1 MRLTEAVTGF
11 AGRRMLGAGAAMLL
25 ASALAMPARSEA
37 ATDATTLRARDTA
50 SLLLALERAKADK
63 RVRRIEL
70 SAGRYELQAP
80 LLIDD
85 ALSGSADAP
94 LVIAGAPG
102 MRSVLSGAVE
112 LPPLAWQAWKDGIW
126 RAPLSGRSFQR
137 LWLGPR
143 LLVRARYPNAGHD
156 GATGDTTVDAIAP
169 GRVRGWHDPSG
180 AVLHALHGNA
190 WGGVEVPILGKN
202 DDGSLVFGPQVGNN
216 RAMPPSERGR
226 FVENVLEELD
236 VPDEWYLDTRQGW
249 LYYKPHGDRRPPA
262 RGFRAGST
270 DELLRIEGRRVDVH
284 DVRIEHLL
292 FEDTEPS
299 FLKATEPLLRS
310 DWKFARVA
318 AIDVENARDVRIE
331 SSEFRDLGGQAVLV
345 SGRNEGIQVVAN
357 HIHDIGG
364 TAIAFVGRP
373 SAVRSPLFE
382 YYEQLAVADIDP
394 IPGPRSD
401 DYPKDS
407 GAVDNLIHDIGQI
420 DKQAAGIE
428 ISMAARIDVD
438 HNTLYRMPRAAINVG
453 DGTWGGHRITYND
466 AWDTVLET
474 GDHGAF
480 NSWGRDRWW
489 HPDRAE
495 MDRRV
500 ASHRFLVTLDAIAP
514 VLIRR
519 NRLRCDR
526 GWDIDLDDGASN
538 YIIEENVLLAGGLKL
553 REGFSRLVRNNV
565 LVNGSFHPH
574 VWFDDSGD
582 VFESNIV
589 AADHQPVGMRA
600 WGRSVDRNAFARA
613 EDLRRAQ
620 ARGTDA
626 HSVAGDPAFVDAARG
641 DFTVTNTELAAAI
654 GFANFPMD
662 AFGVR
667 PPALRSLAEAPR
679 LPATLAPAGAPVVGE
694 APLAWRGLR
703 FKSIETLGEQSAAG
717 LASIAGVRVLAVEA
731 GSPGEAAGLR
741 PGDVIVGRIAAPS
754 GRVEPLA
761 RAAQLG
767 AALDAQPPAGLELV
781 IVRNQKRMQLRLPTQ

>member
-1 MRLTEAVTGF
+1 MRPDAA
-11 AGRRMLGAGAAMLL
+11 AGGRARRRLLHAGAAIVL
-25 ASALAMPARSEA
+25 AGAFALPASGG
-37 ATDATTLRARDTA
+37 ATADGATLHVRDTPALLRA
-50 SLLLALERAKADK
+50 LEHARADK
-63 RVRRIEL
+63 RVHRIEL

-80 LLIDD
+80 LLIDES
-85 ALSGSADAP
+85 LSGSADDP

-102 MRSVLSGAVE
+102 LRSVLSGAVE
-112 LPPLAWQAWKDGIW
+112 LPPLAWQQWKAGVW

-143 LLVRARYPNAGHD
+143 LLVRARYPNAGHE
-156 GATGDTTVDAIAP
+156 GAAGDAIAP
-169 GRVRGWHDPSG
+169 ERVRGWHDPSG
-180 AVLHALHGNA
+180 AVLHALHGNG
-190 WGGVEVPILGKN
+190 WGGVEVPVLGKN

-226 FVENVLEELD
+226 FVENVMEELD
-236 VPDEWYLDTRQGW
+236 APDEWYLDVRQGW
-249 LYYKPHGDRRPPA
+249 LYYEPRGGERPPA
-262 RGFRAGST
+262 QGFRAGAA
-270 DELLRIEGRRVDVH
+270 DELLRIQGHRLDVH
-284 DVRIEHLL
+284 DVRIEQLV

-318 AIDVENARDVRIE
+318 AVDVENARDVRIA
-331 SSEFRDLGGQAVLV
+331 SSEFRELGGQAVLV
-345 SGRNEGIQVVAN
+345 SGRAEGVQVAAN

-364 TAIAFVGRP
+364 TAIAFVGRS

-382 YYEQLAVADIDP
+382 YNEQMAVADIDP

-407 GAVDNLIHDIGQI
+407 GAVDNLIHDIGQV

-438 HNTLYRMPRAAINVG
+438 HNTLYRMPRAAINIG
-453 DGTWGGHRITYND
+453 DGTWGGHRLTYND

-500 ASHRFLVTLDAIAP
+500 ASHRSLAALDPIAP
-514 VLIRR
+514 VVIRR

-538 YIIEENVLLAGGLKL
+538 YIIEQNVLLAGGLKL
-553 REGFSRLVRNNV
+553 REGFSRTVRNNL

-589 AADHQPVGMRA
+589 AADHQPVGMHA
-600 WGRSVDRNAFARA
+600 WGRSVDRNAFARTD
-613 EDLRRAQ
+613 DLRRAQ
-620 ARGTDA
+620 ARATDA
-626 HSVAGDPAFVDAARG
+626 HSVAGDPRFADVTRG

-654 GFANFPMD
+654 GFVNFPMD

-667 PPALRSLAEAPR
+667 PAELRALAERPR
-679 LPATLAPAGAPVVGE
+679 LPTLRAPPAEPVGE
-694 APLAWRGLR
+694 TPQLWRGLS
-703 FKSIETLGEQSAAG
+703 FKSVETLGEQSAAG
-717 LASIAGVRVLAVEA
+717 LASAAGVRVLAVEA
-731 GSPGEAAGLR
+731 GSPAEAAGLR
-741 PGDVIVGRIAAPS
+741 TGDVIVGRIAAPP
-754 GRVEPLA
+754 GPVEPMD
-761 RAAQLG
+761 RAAQLR
-767 AALDAQPPAGLELV
+767 AALDAARAPAGLELV
-781 IVRNQKRMQLRLPTQ
+781 IVRNQRRMQVHLPTE